1 MGNTVS
7 FVIEGWS
14 AWAPGLENKRDWAAW
29 AQKDQELPSEDG
41 EPNVKDLPAGIRRRL
56 SRLGKM
62 AIRVAL
68 DSNSAETSKI
78 VFSSRNGNV
87 VQMLKLLQSLALDEP
102 VSPTGFGMSV
112 HNSLVGMLSII
123 TGNRQAQ
130 TAIAADNE
138 SLCMGLMEALALL
151 RADPSAPVLLVHCDE
166 YLPDFYQPFQDK
178 RVPVCALAL
187 VLRATDRKVGA
198 LSFSYTGHQELAE
211 GRDPLKSFL
220 RFLIKNEQNWAWTGT
235 QANWLCE
242 RHA

>member
-7 FVIEGWS
+7 FAIERWS
-14 AWAPGLENKRDWAAW
+14 AWAPGIENKVAWTDW
-29 AQKDQELPSEDG
+29 AQKEQELPSEEG

-68 DSNSAETSKI
+68 DSGSAETAKI

-87 VQMLKLLQSLALDEP
+87 VQMLKLLQSLAVDEP
-102 VSPTGFGMSV
+102 ISPTGFGMSV

-123 TGNRQAQ
+123 TGNKQAQ
-130 TAIAADNE
+130 TAIAADSE

-151 RADPSAPVLLVHCDE
+151 NTDPSTPVLLVHCDE
-166 YLPDFYQPFQDK
+166 FLPDFYQPFQDK
-178 RVPVCALAL
+178 SVPVCALAL
-187 VLRATDRKVGA
+187 VLRSVEHAEEA
-198 LSFSYTGHQELAE
+198 LTFSYSGQKDLEE
-211 GRDPLKSFL
+211 RQDPLKSFL
-220 RFLIKNEQNWAWTGT
+220 RFLIKNEKNWSWSGV
-235 QANWLCE
+235 QGNWLCE

>member
-1 MGNTVS
+1 MGNPVS
-7 FVIEGWS
+7 FAIEGWS
-14 AWAPGLENKRDWAAW
+14 AWAPGLEDRSAWTDW
-29 AQKDQELPSEDG
+29 AQKKHELPSEDG
-41 EPNVKDLPAGIRRRL
+41 EPNVKDLPAGVRRRL

-68 DSNSAETSKI
+68 DSGSAESARI

-87 VQMLKLLQSLALDEP
+87 VQMLKLLQSLAVDEP

-138 SLCMGLMEALALL
+138 SLCMGIMEALALL
-151 RADPSAPVLLVHCDE
+151 HSDPSEPVLLVHCDE

-178 RVPVCALAL
+178 KVPVCALAL
-187 VLRATDRKVGA
+187 VIRKAQTADEA
-198 LSFSYTGHQELAE
+198 LSFRFS
-211 GRDPLKSFL
+211 GRDGLSERGDPLNSFL
-220 RFLIKNEQNWAWTGT
+220 RFLIKREHHWSWSGVQGDWH
-235 QANWLCE
+235 CE
-242 RHA
+242 RHV